1 MVYLLTMVIFHGYV
15 SHNQMVY
22 EFSRAYR
29 LFSAGFR
36 LHLALADLVSHA
48 CEIQIDETSGVAG
61 HGYLVGAEGLRGVG
75 KPSRHI
81 GA

>member
-1 MVYLLTMVIFHGYV
+1 
-15 SHNQMVY
+15 MVY

-61 HGYLVGAEGLRGVG
+61 HGYLVPGGCGGIAWRRETITPYWRIN
-75 KPSRHI
+75 PNYFRT
-81 GA
+81 